1 MLITGRKLNATSR
14 GIIAMSRI
22 INLKC
27 AYGLNVWICIWS
39 MPYRGHYTHTYTHTD
54 TYAEH
59 ILFATWLSSW
69 HKSFIGLSWLTI
81 QWPDNSEQ
89 LSSWS
94 CKRQFTSPLLTATL
108 IHIQRQSHWQLAA
121 PWGGTPLV
129 VRLLQFAAM
138 LHASLV
144 LRFYCNIAL

>member
-39 MPYRGHYTHTYTHTD
+39 MPYRGHYTHTQTD

-94 CKRQFTSPLLTATL
+94 CKRQFTSHSPSPSHCHAHPYSETISVAAGRPLG
-108 IHIQRQSHWQLAA
+108 R
-121 PWGGTPLV
+121 
-129 VRLLQFAAM
+129 
-138 LHASLV
+138 HASGAATAAIC
-144 LRFYCNIAL
+144 CNVACQLSAAFLL